1 MAMISIKDYID
12 IGTGGVHN
20 ATSWQIAKDKEFTK
34 IIDQS
39 LKDKVNVK
47 KWYSMLP
54 KLPEDGPGYYADLDE
69 LYVRVKIW
77 IDDYTEDWFV
87 LSPGNQNKQKVVIT
101 ETGKEPVYTDS
112 DSINLQ

>member
-20 ATSWQIAKDKEFTK
+20 ATSWQIAKDKDFTK

-54 KLPEDGPGYYADLDE
+54 KLPEDGPGYYADLD
-69 LYVRVKIW
+69 
-77 IDDYTEDWFV
+77 DYTEDWFV
-87 LSPGNQNKQKVVIT
+87 LPPGNQNKQKVVIT
-101 ETGKEPVYTDS
+101 ETGKDPVYTDS